1 MIKKQS
7 RDHLHRCLLIY
18 FKNFED
24 YGIKIIGTQNKLK
37 LIKMH
42 NASQALGGL
51 LSYCK
56 LRLNTKIHSDSL
68 RERVLLT
75 RRPGLEWADSTTMS
89 RHPHFKR

>member
-51 LSYCK
+51 LS
-56 LRLNTKIHSDSL
+56 
-68 RERVLLT
+68 
-75 RRPGLEWADSTTMS
+75 
-89 RHPHFKR
+89 